1 MTTRYRFVPRG
12 PFLYCTASS
21 PSCSSSTM
29 ALRTPRSVSPVLP
42 ARVAVDGY
50 ASAPWSFAQS
60 AIASSTSRCVGFER
74 EFAHTHAIV
83 LTLNLAPPV
92 PRSVQH
98 HYATWCGLVMSR
110 MRRHVCRPHG
120 VVSSCAHDRPPRRP
134 RRPRRPRLQACE
146 RRDGSP
152 PHRTGRGGDT
162 RRPVRPSDAVGGGPR
177 LRLHPRACASPVP
190 RVRR

>member
-92 PRSVQH
+92 RRSVQH
-98 HYATWCGLVMSR
+98 HYATWCGLVMPR
-110 MRRHVCRPHG
+110 IGHHVCRPHG
-120 VVSSCAHDRPPRRP
+120 VVSSCPHDRSPRRP
-134 RRPRRPRLQACE
+134 CCPRRPRLQA
-146 RRDGSP
+146 RQGHDGSP
-152 PHRTGRGGDT
+152 PSRPDPGSGARRS
-162 RRPVRPSDAVGGGPR
+162 RRPPPTVGSSPR
-177 LRLHPRACASPVP
+177 LRLHPRARAPPVS
-190 RVRR
+190 RVP